1 MVTKGSFRSRAAATS
16 RSASSMQKRIRP
28 STTALLMLQASAS
41 SLAAEISEMPMPLAS
56 QASVMPA
63 ISDRAK
69 GSSKK

>member
-1 MVTKGSFRSRAAATS
+1 
-16 RSASSMQKRIRP
+16 
-28 STTALLMLQASAS
+28 MLQASAS

-63 ISDRAK
+63 ISARAK